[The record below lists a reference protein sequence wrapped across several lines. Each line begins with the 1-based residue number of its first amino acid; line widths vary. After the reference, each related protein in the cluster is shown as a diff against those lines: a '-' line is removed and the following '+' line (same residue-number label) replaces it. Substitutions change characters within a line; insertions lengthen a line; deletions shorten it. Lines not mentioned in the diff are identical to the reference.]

1 MKALTQILQRA
12 VAERAQPWALAT
24 LVRTRGSTY
33 RKPGARLLVDVRGDT
48 LGVLSG
54 GCLEEE
60 IARCGLSVI
69 ASGVSEL
76 ITFDT
81 RLLYGC
87 NGFVEILVEKIPAAE
102 NGGNFFA
109 LLAEKLARREWCRVR
124 TRFEGENLGSALLP
138 GDALV
143 VEQPGTFIHTI
154 SPPIRLLVFGN
165 GPEVSPIQAFADG
178 LGWVVESLP
187 HPSDLPDDFVP
198 DDQTAALIMT
208 HHFGRDLA
216 ALDRLLPL
224 QLPYVGLLGPR
235 KRHGELLAQ
244 FQDYRE
250 LPPSWIENLHA
261 PAGLDIGSE
270 APEEIALSIVSEVA
284 AVLAKRRG
292 GFLRDRLRAIHS
304 DEPRP
309 VNVEQAA

>member
-1 MKALTQILQRA
+1 MKALKQILRRA
-12 VAERAQPWALAT
+12 IAERSQPWALAT

-33 RKPGARLLVDVRGDT
+33 RKPGARLLVDARGDT

-60 IARCGLSVI
+60 IGRRGLAGI
-69 ASGVSEL
+69 ASGVPEL
-76 ITFDT
+76 VTFDT

-87 NGFVEILVEKIPAAE
+87 DGFVEILVEKIPAAE
-102 NGGNFFA
+102 MGGNFLT
-109 LLAEKLARREWCRVR
+109 LLAEKLARRELCHVR
-124 TRFEGENLGSALLP
+124 TRFEGEKPGSEPLL

-143 VEQPGTFIHTI
+143 VEQPGTFIHAI
-154 SPPIRLLVFGN
+154 QSPIRLLDFGN
-165 GPEVSPIQAFADG
+165 GPEVAPIQAFADG
-178 LGWVVESLP
+178 LGWFVEPLP
-187 HPSDLPDDFVP
+187 HPSALPEDFVP
-198 DDQTAALIMT
+198 DAQTAALIMT
-208 HHFGRDLA
+208 HNFGRDLA

-224 QLPYVGLLGPR
+224 QLPYVGLLRPR

-250 LPPSWIENLHA
+250 LDPSWIENLHA

-292 GFLRDRLRAIHS
+292 GFLRDRLRSIHS
-304 DEPRP
+304 EEPRGI
-309 VNVEQAA
+309 EQAA